1 MMLRVPLLMLGLSCL
16 VGCTTIPFDPEP
28 QADFRDVDP
37 QVVVD
42 AFSAAVGTRYEM
54 LESVVVCFFGQEI
67 AGMGYLSID
76 AATDSYALACMSPS
90 GIKILEFKGRG
101 DELDMLF
108 MMPQLEKHGQRAA
121 ESISADIRRINFG
134 WSPEESAVP
143 KIKRHQLHFTEH
155 SDQGRVDYTYAGPD
169 GVLTRKRFRSRW
181 RTSCDIRYFDYR
193 NIAGKLYPHGVLLHN
208 KKLHYKLIIRVKT
221 VWADAAAG
229 TSNHASVEPCI

>member
-1 MMLRVPLLMLGLSCL
+1 MMLRVPLLMLALSCL

-28 QADFRDVDP
+28 QADFRDADP

-67 AGMGYLSID
+67 AGMGYLLID
-76 AATDSYALACMSPS
+76 AETDAYALACMSPS
-90 GIKILEFKGRG
+90 GMKIMEFKAKG
-101 DELDMLF
+101 DDLDMLF

-134 WSPEESAVP
+134 WTPDESALP
-143 KIKRHQLHFTEH
+143 RIKRHQIQFTER
-155 SDQGRVDYTYAGPD
+155 SDQGRVEYTYSGAD
-169 GVLTRKRFRSRW
+169 GVLTRKRFRGRW

-193 NIAGKLYPHGVLLHN
+193 NIGGKLYPHGVLVHN
-208 KKLHYKLIIRVKT
+208 KKLHYKLIIRVKSVLPTAEAET
-221 VWADAAAG
+221 VGPAV
-229 TSNHASVEPCI
+229 VESCI